1 MANLSEDHRFCVC
14 RFCFGNFYR
23 IIRGLAA
30 DRVATSAVHKGRK
43 SLWLRTVHTAGTLV
57 ANPPLQLA
65 KTAMESLVVKPLPR
79 LRLQGFNNLT
89 KALSFNIYD
98 ICYAVSEEQRGR
110 YIEYIDE
117 QYDADRLTQILTDVA
132 EIIGANILNIAR
144 QDYDPQGA
152 SVTILI
158 SEEPVLQKLGRD
170 TISGAVVAHMDKSH
184 ITVHTY
190 PETHPHNGIAT
201 FRADI
206 DVATCGV
213 ISPLKALNYLIDSF
227 ESDIVVC
234 DYRVRGFTRDVKGKK
249 HFIDHKINSVQD
261 YLARHIRQKYE
272 MFDVNVYQENM
283 FHTKMHIKD
292 FDLDTY
298 LFESHADDLSFK
310 ERQRIESLLRREI
323 EELFHGR
330 NLM

>member
-1 MANLSEDHRFCVC
+1 M
-14 RFCFGNFYR
+14 
-23 IIRGLAA
+23 
-30 DRVATSAVHKGRK
+30 
-43 SLWLRTVHTAGTLV
+43 
-57 ANPPLQLA
+57 
-65 KTAMESLVVKPLPR
+65 VKPIPR
-79 LRLQGFNNLT
+79 LKLQGFNNLT

-98 ICYAVSEEQRGR
+98 ICYAVTPEQRDR

-117 QYDADRLTQILTDVA
+117 QYDSDRLTKILSDVA
-132 EIIGANILNIAR
+132 DIIGANILNIAR

-158 SEEPVLQKLGRD
+158 SEQPIIDKRDAGREL
-170 TISGAVVAHMDKSH
+170 ISDAVHEHHDASAVAHLDKSH

-227 ESDIVVC
+227 ESDIVTM
-234 DYRVRGFTRDVKGKK
+234 DYRVRGFTRDVKGRK
-249 HFIDHKINSVQD
+249 HYIDHKINSIQD
-261 YLARHIRQKYE
+261 YLAKHIRQKYE
-272 MFDVNVYQENM
+272 MFDVNVYQENI
-283 FHTKMHIKD
+283 FHTKMHVKD

-298 LFESHADDLSFK
+298 LFEAQADDLSFK
-310 ERQRIESLLRREI
+310 ERARIEQLLKREI

>member
-1 MANLSEDHRFCVC
+1 
-14 RFCFGNFYR
+14 
-23 IIRGLAA
+23 
-30 DRVATSAVHKGRK
+30 
-43 SLWLRTVHTAGTLV
+43 
-57 ANPPLQLA
+57 
-65 KTAMESLVVKPLPR
+65 VVKPLPR
-79 LRLQGFNNLT
+79 LKLQGFNNLT
-89 KALSFNIYD
+89 KSLSFNIYD
-98 ICYAVSEEQRGR
+98 MCYAISDEQRSR

-117 QYDADRLTQILTDVA
+117 AYNADRLTQILTDVA
-132 EIIGANILNIAR
+132 DIIGANILNVAR

-158 SEEPVLQKLGRD
+158 SEEPVIDRKDVGREMLTD
-170 TISGAVVAHMDKSH
+170 AMREHVAEASVVAHMDKSH

-190 PETHPHNGIAT
+190 PETHPQNGIAT

-213 ISPLKALNYLIDSF
+213 ISPLKALNYLIEQF

-249 HFIDHKINSVQD
+249 HYIDHKINSIQD
-261 YLARHIRQKYE
+261 FLSKAHRSRYE
-272 MFDVNVYQENM
+272 MIDVNVYQENL
-283 FHTKMHIKD
+283 FHTKMHVKE

-298 LFESHADDLSFK
+298 LFEEKAKNLSFK
-310 ERQRIESLLRREI
+310 ERVRIEAQLKREI

-330 NLM
+330 NLVD

>member
-1 MANLSEDHRFCVC
+1 M
-14 RFCFGNFYR
+14 
-23 IIRGLAA
+23 
-30 DRVATSAVHKGRK
+30 
-43 SLWLRTVHTAGTLV
+43 
-57 ANPPLQLA
+57 
-65 KTAMESLVVKPLPR
+65 VKLLPR

-98 ICYAVSEEQRGR
+98 ICYAVSDGQRQR

-117 QYDADRLTQILTDVA
+117 QYDADRLTQILTEVA
-132 EIIGANILNIAR
+132 RIIGANILNVSR

-158 SEEPVLQKLGRD
+158 SEEMVVENPGAD
-170 TISGAVVAHMDKSH
+170 TISGAMVAHMDKSH

-213 ISPLKALNYLIDSF
+213 ISPLKALNFLIDSF

-249 HFIDHKINSVQD
+249 HFIDHKINSIQG
-261 YLARHIRQKYE
+261 YLSRRIKQKYE

-292 FDLDTY
+292 FYLDNY
-298 LFESHADDLSFK
+298 LFEANSEDLSFK

-323 EELFHGR
+323 IELFHGR